1 MKEKNEIRIII
12 LGLIIS
18 LIISAAAMP
27 KVGAKL
33 ISTAAIFVPQL
44 KSSSNKEPSFEPNEV
59 KIKSVSA
66 SSISSKSEES
76 ATASKENKP
85 TKKEKAEGKILSQF
99 FSPTSATDSFGS
111 AYLNNRSGQSVD
123 IKSLIESE
131 KTALDFGSE
140 KPQVLIVHT
149 HATENYMQ
157 TEKDYYTASDL
168 ERTKKEKQSV
178 IGIGSKVAALLE
190 KEGISVIH
198 DKTLHDY
205 PSYSGA
211 YSRSYETVS
220 SYLEK
225 HSSIKLVL
233 DIHRDAIASGDDLI
247 KPIAEVDGKNA
258 AQVMICVGSQTGVVA
273 DFPNWKKNLALGLRL
288 HKSIEALY
296 PGLAR
301 PLYLAFEREYN
312 QSLHSGSLII
322 EFGTNANTFS
332 EADYSAELVAS
343 AIIATFRN

>member
-18 LIISAAAMP
+18 LIISSAAMP
-27 KVGAKL
+27 KVGAEL
-33 ISTAAIFVPQL
+33 ISSATLFSSDS
-44 KSSSNKEPSFEPNEV
+44 KSSSKKEPSFEPDE
-59 KIKSVSA
+59 IKAESASVS
-66 SSISSKSEES
+66 SVSSKTEE
-76 ATASKENKP
+76 TKQEKKP
-85 TKKEKAEGKILSQF
+85 AKKEKEEGKILSQF
-99 FSPTSATDSFGS
+99 FSPSSATDSFGT

-123 IKSLIESE
+123 IKSLLEGE
-131 KTALDFGSE
+131 NTALDFGSQ

-149 HATENYMQ
+149 HATENYMN
-157 TEKDYYTASDL
+157 TDKDYYTASDL
-168 ERTKKEKQSV
+168 ERTKKENESV
-178 IGIGSKVAALLE
+178 IGVGSKIAALLE

-211 YSRSYETVS
+211 YSRSYETTS
-220 SYLEK
+220 SYLK
-225 HSSIKLVL
+225 KYSSIKLVL

-247 KPIAEVDGKNA
+247 KPVTEIDGKNA

-301 PLYLAFEREYN
+301 PLYLAYEREYN
-312 QSLHSGSLII
+312 QSLHQGSLII
-322 EFGTNANTFS
+322 EFGTNANTFF
-332 EADYSAELVAS
+332 EAEYSAQLVAN